1 MAENELQE
9 EKTIEINGLK
19 LTKKEISKIA
29 MICDYLVLDRFNDIS
44 SFIRFEKCFGPLLYK
59 EDPNFLIEA
68 YQEICGPKRK
78 YITFGRMISA
88 YIKWKTNS
96 STNESFNKFMDLVF
110 NKMIKNENEVV
121 GQLEEGTRIFGT
133 RNVRGRKVMSKFS
146 VFTDSSKNI
155 IQGFN
160 VQYDDFFDSLLCSK
174 KKEGQDKNITLEM
187 NFLPNG
193 KTILDRDGIS
203 HIAGKFSVKNK
214 LIKFL
219 IFKCRSGKTFY
230 IGDNTENE
238 NEEIELFI
246 FGTSSCQLKTLRI
259 ETIDDKLAY
268 LEPKFQPSMRL
279 NQKIISFDAIDDQ
292 YIKENVTNSKLIFEE
307 NELQNFPTESLD
319 KKTLL
324 IPCITDDAFISDK
337 KSLEEEI
344 SGKNFNDFYKS
355 FTVIEKEKEENGEKK
370 EEEKKEEKK
379 EEEVKTVEEKK
390 KLEENLLT
398 LTVRRIGLLK
408 YYIKKFKVKENI
420 EVLKTANRPKEDR
433 INMDKYLAK
442 IKRFKKK
449 VNVRKEENKKELE
462 NIKSNPFD
470 DYEQE
475 EDWPEEEKKQ
485 NEQKEEIKNE
495 EPKNEIKEE
504 KKDEK
509 KEEEQKNEGKE
520 EIKVEVPIIE
530 VQPKEEIKI
539 NEEEQKNEEKIE
551 IHIEVPKLEEQPKG
565 EEKIEVNMINSEEN
579 QPTEEK
585 IRIRGKPRKLL
596 KKKLDNKNENKEEEK
611 IEKNNEKIIVVEE
624 KKEEEEKEIILKDKK
639 EEVKKEE
646 KIEEKKEEIENL
658 NSYQDNKLIEDVKE
672 EPAKNEEEVQPRK
685 TFCANCLIN

>member
-19 LTKKEISKIA
+19 LIKKEISKIA

-133 RNVRGRKVMSKFS
+133 RNVRGRKVISKFS

-238 NEEIELFI
+238 NEEIELII
-246 FGTSSCQLKTLRI
+246 FH
-259 ETIDDKLAY
+259 
-268 LEPKFQPSMRL
+268 
-279 NQKIISFDAIDDQ
+279 N
-292 YIKENVTNSKLIFEE
+292 IF
-307 NELQNFPTESLD
+307 
-319 KKTLL
+319 
-324 IPCITDDAFISDK
+324 
-337 KSLEEEI
+337 
-344 SGKNFNDFYKS
+344 
-355 FTVIEKEKEENGEKK
+355 
-370 EEEKKEEKK
+370 
-379 EEEVKTVEEKK
+379 
-390 KLEENLLT
+390 
-398 LTVRRIGLLK
+398 
-408 YYIKKFKVKENI
+408 
-420 EVLKTANRPKEDR
+420 
-433 INMDKYLAK
+433 
-442 IKRFKKK
+442 
-449 VNVRKEENKKELE
+449 
-462 NIKSNPFD
+462 
-470 DYEQE
+470 
-475 EDWPEEEKKQ
+475 
-485 NEQKEEIKNE
+485 
-495 EPKNEIKEE
+495 
-504 KKDEK
+504 
-509 KEEEQKNEGKE
+509 
-520 EIKVEVPIIE
+520 
-530 VQPKEEIKI
+530 
-539 NEEEQKNEEKIE
+539 
-551 IHIEVPKLEEQPKG
+551 
-565 EEKIEVNMINSEEN
+565 
-579 QPTEEK
+579 
-585 IRIRGKPRKLL
+585 
-596 KKKLDNKNENKEEEK
+596 
-611 IEKNNEKIIVVEE
+611 
-624 KKEEEEKEIILKDKK
+624 
-639 EEVKKEE
+639 
-646 KIEEKKEEIENL
+646 
-658 NSYQDNKLIEDVKE
+658 
-672 EPAKNEEEVQPRK
+672 
-685 TFCANCLIN
+685 